1 MAKIVIMGAGLG
13 GLPTAYELR
22 HLLSKQHSVTLIS
35 ETDKFTFIP
44 GLIRVALDL
53 APLDHIQLDLAALAR
68 KYGLELVRGSIAEL
82 DPQKQTITL
91 ENGQILDYDYGVIAT
106 GASLDVDAIAGLG
119 PHGGYTQSVCTAAH
133 ALQAQA
139 AWRQFLANPGPLVI
153 GAAPGAGCFGPA
165 YEFALIADWLLR
177 RRGLREQVSITY
189 VTPEPYA
196 GHLGVE
202 GVENARELTADL
214 FLERGVKVIDNAEIK
229 AIDENKMTLA
239 DGRELP
245 FSYSM
250 VLPAFRGVKFVRET
264 PDLSDNRGFIATLP
278 TGRHPRFP
286 SLYAIGVS
294 VRLEQSQQTA
304 IPIGLPK
311 SGQMTEAMGLAVAH
325 NIAVALGDL
334 PALEKIPTLEALCFA
349 EFGDTG
355 IAYIAAPV
363 LADPV
368 TGKRRYSYAVR
379 GIWVT
384 WVKAAFEEYFL
395 QKLRWGMGVPWFER
409 WGLRLLFGLSLVRS
423 LRPVG
428 ETERLEKG
436 EIATLSGSDSLSY
449 LEKS

>member
-22 HLLSKQHSVTLIS
+22 HLLSNQHTVTLIS

-53 APLDHIQLDLAALAR
+53 AHLDHIQLDLAPLAR
-68 KYGLELVRGSIAEL
+68 QYGIELVQSSITEL

-91 ENGQILDYDYGVIAT
+91 ENGQIIDYDYGVIAT
-106 GASLDVDAIAGLG
+106 GASLDLDAIAGLG
-119 PHGGYTQSVCTAAH
+119 PHGGYTQSVCTPAH
-133 ALQAQA
+133 ALQART
-139 AWRQFLANPGPLVI
+139 AWRQFLANPGALVI

-165 YEFALIADWLLR
+165 YEFALMADWILR
-177 RRGLREQVSITY
+177 RRGLREKVSITY
-189 VTPEPYA
+189 VTPEPYP

-214 FLERGVKVIDNAEIK
+214 FLERGIEVIDNAEIK
-229 AIDENKMTLA
+229 VIEENRMILA
-239 DGRELP
+239 DGQELP

-250 VLPAFRGVKFVRET
+250 VLPAFRGVKFVQKT
-264 PDLSDNRGFIATLP
+264 ADLSDNRGFIATLP
-278 TGRHPRFP
+278 TGCHPRFS

-294 VRLEQSQQTA
+294 VRLESNCPTA

-325 NIAVALGDL
+325 NIAVALGEL
-334 PALEKIPTLEALCFA
+334 PAPQKIPTLEALCFA

-363 LADPV
+363 LADPL

-409 WGLRLLFGLSLVRS
+409 WGLRLLFGLSLVVS
-423 LRPVG
+423 LPNI
-428 ETERLEKG
+428 ETREESEPKKLTKENC
-436 EIATLSGSDSLSY
+436 T
-449 LEKS
+449 

>member
-1 MAKIVIMGAGLG
+1 
-13 GLPTAYELR
+13 
-22 HLLSKQHSVTLIS
+22 
-35 ETDKFTFIP
+35 
-44 GLIRVALDL
+44 
-53 APLDHIQLDLAALAR
+53 
-68 KYGLELVRGSIAEL
+68 VRGRITEL
-82 DPQKQTITL
+82 EPQKQTITL

-106 GASLDVDAIAGLG
+106 GASLDLDAIAGLG
-119 PHGGYTQSVCTAAH
+119 PHGGYTQSVCTPAH
-133 ALQAQA
+133 ALQARA
-139 AWRQFLANPGPLVI
+139 AWQQFLANPGPLVI

-165 YEFALIADWLLR
+165 YEFALIADWILR

-202 GVENARELTADL
+202 GVKNAKELTADL
-214 FLERGVKVIDNAEIK
+214 FLERGIEVIDSAEIK
-229 AIDENKMTLA
+229 AIEENQMILA

-264 PDLSDNRGFIATLP
+264 PNLSDERGLIATLP
-278 TGRHPRFP
+278 TGRHPEFS

-294 VRLEQSQQTA
+294 VRLEQPQKTT

-311 SGQMTEAMGLAVAH
+311 SGQMTEAMGMAVAH
-325 NIAVALGDL
+325 NIAVALGEL
-334 PALEKIPTLEALCFA
+334 PAPPKIPTLEALCFA

-423 LRPVG
+423 LPNRSGREESEP
-428 ETERLEKG
+428 EKLTKG
-436 EIATLSGSDSLSY
+436 TCT
-449 LEKS
+449 